1 MVHIYNKNLKYL
13 IGLNYNFND
22 FIKKPFIYYPE
33 WKDDY
38 YATDKKYEYP
48 FLDNGKIREMTIKEK
63 ILNLGMKEFLE
74 AGEYIENG
82 ELITI
87 DYPDDGNMYDWDG
100 KKWVL
105 NIEKTV
111 EKKEVELN
119 NIRLKMK
126 SIIDEIEYSKNYG
139 LYTTYTVDDLN
150 TLKEKEFNL
159 SLEIAMLR
167 GYFLLIQIMTSA
179 TITIIVSPSIFR
191 FSIIINTLAP
201 P

>member
-1 MVHIYNKNLKYL
+1 
-13 IGLNYNFND
+13 
-22 FIKKPFIYYPE
+22 
-33 WKDDY
+33 
-38 YATDKKYEYP
+38 
-48 FLDNGKIREMTIKEK
+48 MTIKEK

-159 SLEIAMLR
+159 SLEIAML
-167 GYFLLIQIMTSA
+167 M
-179 TITIIVSPSIFR
+179 
-191 FSIIINTLAP
+191 NK
-201 P
+201 